1 MSRTLHHRRRP
12 RRDVG
17 GKGDR
22 LDAKPQKR
30 PGLWKVEWNR
40 SLNETERRR
49 MHGLFVPL
57 LDFGVAVYAGA
68 YDIAFRPWNYKDVL
82 PAILQVV
89 KRVGPPDEWNLG
101 EQTPPWEKS

>member
-22 LDAKPQKR
+22 VDAKLRKKAE
-30 PGLWKVEWNR
+30 LWKVEWSR
-40 SLNETERRR
+40 TLNETERSR
-49 MHGLFVPL
+49 MHLLFTPL
-57 LDFGVAVYAGA
+57 LELETAVYASS
-68 YDIAFRPWNYKDVL
+68 YDIAFRPWNYKAVL
-82 PAILQVV
+82 PTILQVV

-101 EQTPPWEKS
+101 DQTPPWEKS